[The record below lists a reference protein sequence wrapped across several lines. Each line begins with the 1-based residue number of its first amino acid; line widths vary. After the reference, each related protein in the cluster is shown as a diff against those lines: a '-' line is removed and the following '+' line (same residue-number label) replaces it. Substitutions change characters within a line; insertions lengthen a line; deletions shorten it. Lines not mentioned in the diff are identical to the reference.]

1 MRGGL
6 TRGSLTRGGLTR
18 GGLKPG
24 HPLFTLGRRVI

>member
-6 TRGSLTRGGLTR
+6 TRGSLTR